1 MAEIPNTT
9 NSGYYLTA
17 VGNGSNASQW
27 VPSSGG
33 GGGGTVPTGTTTG
46 QTLYWNNSTSAWTL
60 ATAPSAN
67 AQVMIWN
74 SSTNVWAPKT
84 ISSDVTITNAG
95 VATVAKINGSPL
107 GTTVGANDGYALTW
121 SNALSL
127 WVPALPTLDGY
138 PVNLIGINPTTDNGA
153 TIYFSNIGTYQFV
166 ATAPP
171 YSNSIQYWN
180 GLTWKPTVA
189 TSTSVEQYLK
199 WTPGSPGSWSPSL
212 VTQIQGMNVSGITSP
227 SDGSLM
233 YWSNL
238 SNQWLFTNMSSTPGF
253 GAIGNGSILYWDGG
267 KYTFT
272 PSPNGGGNG
281 AVQWDDSLKKYTIV
295 AVGGSTPNND
305 AWGSNPQSTAV
316 SVGTS
321 ATQINSVVFNTDTY
335 VYSKFLVTFSMAQS
349 NAVSASATLSVYI
362 DEGTA
367 PNLVANF
374 AVGQA
379 LTGARTSF
387 SGSLV
392 YAPSWTVAT
401 SSTMRLKCY
410 WNTGSGQI
418 NFSTITVVG
427 IV

>member
-1 MAEIPNTT
+1 MANVPNTT
-9 NSGYYLTA
+9 TSGQVLTS
-17 VGNGSNASQW
+17 VGDGSNASKW
-27 VPSSGG
+27 GTVTSGG
-33 GGGGTVPTGTTTG
+33 GSGITQLTG
-46 QTLYWNNSTSAWTL
+46 
-60 ATAPSAN
+60 
-67 AQVMIWN
+67 
-74 SSTNVWAPKT
+74 
-84 ISSDVTITNAG
+84 DVTAG
-95 VATVAKINGSPL
+95 PGSGSVAATVARINGSPL
-107 GTTVGANDGYALTW
+107 GTTTGATNGYVLTW
-121 SNALSL
+121 NSTSGTWGPAASTPSGTAGGDLS
-127 WVPALPTLDGY
+127 
-138 PVNLIGINPTTDNGA
+138 
-153 TIYFSNIGTYQFV
+153 GTY
-166 ATAPP
+166 P
-171 YSNSIQYWN
+171 N
-180 GLTWKPTVA
+180 PTVA
-189 TSTSVEQYLK
+189 K
-199 WTPGSPGSWSPSL
+199 
-212 VTQIQGMNVSGITSP
+212 IQGMQVSAFTSP

-253 GAIGNGSILYWDGG
+253 GSIGNGSILYWDGG

-281 AVQWDDSLKKYTIV
+281 AVEWDDSAKKYTIV

-367 PNLVANF
+367 AAYTAGTQNLVANF

-401 SSTMRLKCY
+401 SSTMKLKCY
-410 WNTGSGQI
+410 WSTGSGQI

>member
-1 MAEIPNTT
+1 MPDIPNTGT
-9 NSGYYLTA
+9 NGLVLSS
-17 VGNGSNASQW
+17 VGNGTNASQW
-27 VPSSGG
+27 ITSTSGG
-33 GGGGTVPTGTTTG
+33 
-46 QTLYWNNSTSAWTL
+46 STTL
-60 ATAPSAN
+60 AG
-67 AQVMIWN
+67 
-74 SSTNVWAPKT
+74 
-84 ISSDVTITNAG
+84 DVTGPSGSN
-95 VATVAKINGSPL
+95 TVIKINGSPL

-138 PVNLIGINPTTDNGA
+138 PVNLLSLNPTTDKGA
-153 TIYFSNIGTYQFV
+153 MIYFSNVGINQFIP
-166 ATAPP
+166 TLAP
-171 YSNSIQYWN
+171 NSFSVQYWDN
-180 GLTWKPTVA
+180 YTWRPTA
-189 TSTSVEQYLK
+189 SPSSSVEQYLK
-199 WTPGSPGSWSPSL
+199 WTPGSPGSWAPSL
-212 VTQIQGMNVSGITSP
+212 VTQIQGMNVSGTTSP

-238 SNQWLFTNMSSTPGF
+238 SNQWLFSSMTSTPGF
-253 GAIGNGSILYWDGG
+253 GSIGNGSILYWDGG

-281 AVQWDDSLKKYTIV
+281 AVEWDDSLKKYTIV

-316 SVGTS
+316 SVGTH

-367 PNLVANF
+367 AAYTAGTENLVANF

-392 YAPSWTVAT
+392 YAPSWTVDT

>member
-1 MAEIPNTT
+1 MPDIPNTGT
-9 NSGYYLTA
+9 NGLVLSS
-17 VGNGSNASQW
+17 VGNGTNASQW
-27 VPSSGG
+27 ITSTGG
-33 GGGGTVPTGTTTG
+33 G
-46 QTLYWNNSTSAWTL
+46 STTL
-60 ATAPSAN
+60 AG
-67 AQVMIWN
+67 
-74 SSTNVWAPKT
+74 
-84 ISSDVTITNAG
+84 DVTGPSGSN
-95 VATVAKINGSPL
+95 TVIKINGSPL
-107 GTTVGANDGYALTW
+107 GTTVGATDGYALTW

-138 PVNLIGINPTTDNGA
+138 PVNLTSLNPTTDSGA
-153 TIYFSNIGTYQFV
+153 TIYFSNIAINQFV
-166 ATAPP
+166 PTLAPN
-171 YSNSIQYWN
+171 SNSIQYWN
-180 GLTWKPTVA
+180 GLTWKPTLA
-189 TSTSVEQYLK
+189 TSSSVEQYLK
-199 WTPGSPGSWSPSL
+199 WTPGSPGSWAPSL
-212 VTQIQGMNVSGITSP
+212 VTQIQGMNVSGTTSP

-253 GAIGNGSILYWDGG
+253 GSIGNGSILYWDGG

-281 AVQWDDSLKKYTIV
+281 AVQWDDSAKKYTIV

-316 SVGTS
+316 SVGTT

-367 PNLVANF
+367 AAYTAGTQNLVANF

-401 SSTMRLKCY
+401 SSTMKLKCY

>member
-1 MAEIPNTT
+1 MANVPNTT
-9 NSGYYLTA
+9 TSGQVLTS
-17 VGNGSNASQW
+17 VGDGSNASKW
-27 VPSSGG
+27 GTVTSGG
-33 GGGGTVPTGTTTG
+33 GGGSGITQLTG
-46 QTLYWNNSTSAWTL
+46 
-60 ATAPSAN
+60 
-67 AQVMIWN
+67 
-74 SSTNVWAPKT
+74 
-84 ISSDVTITNAG
+84 DVTAG
-95 VATVAKINGSPL
+95 PGSGSVAATVAKI
-107 GTTVGANDGYALTW
+107 
-121 SNALSL
+121 
-127 WVPALPTLDGY
+127 
-138 PVNLIGINPTTDNGA
+138 
-153 TIYFSNIGTYQFV
+153 
-166 ATAPP
+166 
-171 YSNSIQYWN
+171 
-180 GLTWKPTVA
+180 
-189 TSTSVEQYLK
+189 
-199 WTPGSPGSWSPSL
+199 
-212 VTQIQGMNVSGITSP
+212 QGMQVSAFTSP

-253 GAIGNGSILYWDGG
+253 GSIGNGSILYWDGG

-281 AVQWDDSLKKYTIV
+281 AVEWDDSAKKYTIV

-367 PNLVANF
+367 AAYTAGTQNLVANF

-401 SSTMRLKCY
+401 SSTMKLKCY